1 MRAMKRYGLVNK
13 QRTLFMFVLAT
24 ALALVGVQ
32 LQSAKTTKV
41 VELKN
46 ANGDSVGTAMLSES
60 GKGISIKLDLKN
72 LPAGEHAIHIHQ
84 VAKCEGPGFTTAGG
98 HFNPTG
104 KQHGMQNPQGY
115 HAGDMN
121 NFTVKPDGT
130 AKLTI
135 KNANVDL
142 GDDANSVFSNG
153 GTALVIHEKADD
165 MKTDPSGN
173 AGARIACGLITK
185 P

>member
-1 MRAMKRYGLVNK
+1 MKRSTK
-13 QRTLFMFVLAT
+13 FIMMFAVLIAM
-24 ALALVGVQ
+24 LGVQ
-32 LQSAKTTKV
+32 LQSAKTTKT

-46 ANGDSVGTAMLSES
+46 GAGESVGTATLSEL
-60 GKGISIKLDLKN
+60 GKGVQIKLDLKN

-84 VAKCEGPGFTTAGG
+84 VAKCEGPGFTTAGS
-98 HFNPTG
+98 HFNPTT

-121 NFTVKPDGT
+121 NFTVKANGT
-130 AKLTI
+130 AKFTI
-135 KNANVDL
+135 KNMNVDL

-173 AGARIACGLITK
+173 AGARIACGVITK
-185 P
+185 

>member
-1 MRAMKRYGLVNK
+1 MKRS
-13 QRTLFMFVLAT
+13 RTMFIFLFAVLIAM
-24 ALALVGVQ
+24 LSVQ
-32 LQSAKTTKV
+32 LQSAKTKKT

-46 ANGDSVGTAMLSES
+46 AAGESVGTAEVSES
-60 GKGISIKLDLKN
+60 GKGVQIKLVLKN

-84 VAKCEGPGFTTAGG
+84 VAKCEGPAFTTAGS
-98 HFNPTG
+98 HFNPTT

-121 NFTVKPDGT
+121 NFTVKADGT
-130 AKLTI
+130 AKFTI
-135 KNANVDL
+135 KNMKVDL
-142 GDDANSVFSNG
+142 GDDANSLFSNG

-173 AGARIACGLITK
+173 SRARIACGTISM
-185 P
+185 